1 MRTPICRPCAIGN
14 SLCPACQAKLSSG
27 EISELDIEVSR
38 IIYKVNEFYNLSLA
52 SFTHA
57 IDVGEQVI
65 IFTDGEPGVLIG
77 RGGRVISAISSALG
91 KRARV
96 VSQSPDARRMLEDL
110 IFPAKIIGINESY
123 SASGESWLLIRVK
136 KEGLKL
142 ARMDISKLEPI
153 VSRWMNKPIKFAF
166 E

>member
-1 MRTPICRPCAIGN
+1 
-14 SLCPACQAKLSSG
+14 
-27 EISELDIEVSR
+27 
-38 IIYKVNEFYNLSLA
+38 
-52 SFTHA
+52 
-57 IDVGEQVI
+57 
-65 IFTDGEPGVLIG
+65 
-77 RGGRVISAISSALG
+77 
-91 KRARV
+91 
-96 VSQSPDARRMLEDL
+96 MLEDL